1 MSTIKTRTGAMAD
14 LDMNAAAL
22 YREDIYTDRDLGTI
36 RQMTPVTA
44 DGTPDSSRPTLYAG
58 QTQLLTPMGTLPISF
73 EIPARSLKEAAEKFG
88 ASAKEAIDRTMKE
101 IQELRREAASQ
112 IVIPE
117 AAPGR
122 FGGPGTGGAPGGGR
136 IKLP

>member
-1 MSTIKTRTGAMAD
+1 MSTIKTRGSAAAD
-14 LDMNAAAL
+14 LNMNPASL
-22 YREDIYTDRDLGTI
+22 YREDVYTDRDLGTI
-36 RQMTPVTA
+36 RQLTPVKS
-44 DGTPDSSRPTLYAG
+44 DGTPDTARPILFNG

-73 EIPARSLKEAAEKFG
+73 ELPARSLGEAAEKFG
-88 ASAKEAIDRTMKE
+88 ASAKEAIEHTMKE

-122 FGGPGTGGAPGGGR
+122 FGGPGAGGAPGGGR
-136 IKLP
+136 IKMP